1 MTQRKDDDTM
11 NIKSEIRKE
20 EETMT
25 KERKERICMTC
36 FLAASACWYFV
47 SIVNLIEQDT
57 TAAVLG
63 LCLGSAFL
71 CLSTTHMNKKGYND
85 KDHDEH

>member
-25 KERKERICMTC
+25 KERKERICMIC

-71 CLSTTHMNKKGYND
+71 CLSTAHMNKKGYND
-85 KDHDEH
+85 KNHDEH